1 MLVTGFQ
8 RLQSNF
14 EAMRRVLTAEEVQRY
29 VIVLI
34 DDSDVS
40 ISRVGCCSLG
50 ICANGAQTDVLDV
63 GCCAEVVSYQG
74 CVCIE

>member
-14 EAMRRVLTAEEVQRY
+14 KAVRRVLTAEEVQRY
-29 VIVLI
+29 VIVPV

-40 ISRVGCCSLG
+40 ISRVGYSSLG
-50 ICANGAQTDVLDV
+50 ICANGAWGDMFDV
-63 GCCAEVVSYQG
+63 GCRAEVVPNQRG
-74 CVCIE
+74 VCIE

>member
-1 MLVTGFQ
+1 MLVTGLR

-14 EAMRRVLTAEEVQRY
+14 EAVRRVLTAEEVQWD

-40 ISRVGCCSLG
+40 ISRVGCCLFD
-50 ICANGAQTDVLDV
+50 ICADRAWGDVLDV
-63 GCCAEVVSYQG
+63 GCCAEVISNQRGVF
-74 CVCIE
+74 IK